1 MLTLKPAMMRHTA
14 VIQKKVRSQDADG
27 LGAFVWTDLHTS
39 VPCSVLAIS
48 GKEFV
53 ATSQL
58 GSEIT
63 VRITLYNI
71 TPFDAAMRLVV
82 NGKNYDIL
90 DILPDPTDNVYLT
103 VMARQG
109 ISNG

>member
-14 VIQKKVRSQDADG
+14 VIQKKVRTQDSDG
-27 LGAFVWTDLHTS
+27 LDSYVWTDVHTN
-39 VPCSVLAIS
+39 VPCSVFAIS

-71 TPFDAAMRLVV
+71 TPFDASMRMVV

-103 VMARQG
+103 VMSRQG
-109 ISNG
+109 VSNG